1 MQMRFNVKSPLLSH
15 WKHSNMT
22 TSWLQTWKGTCK
34 IKPQSFWI
42 NIFLHFLS
50 FGSWCLLENSLSH
63 WQHSNLIR
71 RLTTNRV
78 WLIKTE
84 LATPNKPGSRTEI
97 GISWYPPMNSSTVLC
112 SAATHSQILGKSIYP
127 YKVKHCT
134 VLVLD
139 VALISCKFWVL
150 NLKRCIG
157 LGLSSHPI
165 GLQTI

>member
-1 MQMRFNVKSPLLSH
+1 MWIIIVIPYAKAVQFKISYLITLETFRTRGL
-15 WKHSNMT
+15 
-22 TSWLQTWKGTCK
+22 LQTSKGTCK
-34 IKPQSFWI
+34 IKHQSFWI

-50 FGSWCLLENSLSH
+50 CGSWCLLENSLSH

-97 GISWYPPMNSSTVLC
+97 GISWYPPMNSNTVLC
-112 SAATHSQILGKSIYP
+112 YAATHWQTLDRGILP
-127 YKVKHCT
+127 YEFKHCT

-139 VALISCKFWVL
+139 VALISHRFWVL
-150 NLKRCIG
+150 NIIITSAGK
-157 LGLSSHPI
+157 
-165 GLQTI
+165 